1 MTTTTLTLRQREA
14 LMNAA
19 HKIEIRREG
28 TGLFNAYV
36 DGKKTDLEIYNGSN
50 GMSGRNTTNTYGVVN
65 HTTGVV
71 KWLGPLNTCK
81 TAVRMTLVKRFEEG
95 KL

>member
-1 MTTTTLTLRQREA
+1 MTTTTLTLKQREA

-19 HKIEIRREG
+19 HKIEIRRVG
-28 TGLFNAYV
+28 TGMFIPYV

-50 GMSGRNTTNTYGVVN
+50 GMSGRNSVNTYGIIN
-65 HTTGVV
+65 HTTGGI

-81 TAVRMTLVKRFEEG
+81 TAVRMMLMKRFEEG
-95 KL
+95 TL